1 MHSRKFLSIAFICL
15 SLLLCAFLFSCGS
28 KELHFDE
35 SVGKKIRSAVLEKT
49 PYILVLGDREM
60 EEETVAV
67 RKRGSQET
75 TTMSLDEFK
84 AEILNNIA
92 TKSLTV

>member
-1 MHSRKFLSIAFICL
+1 MAEELSN
-15 SLLLCAFLFSCGS
+15 CGLRV
-28 KELHFDE
+28 ETDLDNE

-60 EEETVAV
+60 EEGTVAV

-84 AEILNNIA
+84 AEILNNVA